1 MEYINYNWYWINWE
15 DRTFWTGR
23 RNLISSIKILKLG
36 TDAHPYSASKIG
48 KRALGVDS
56 SESEKAATEEEKD
69 SPDEP
74 IAEVSFLTITDQT
87 AHELDQLRI
96 SPIDRQ
102 PTPTNPYM
110 STIETH
116 GAQIATALTTN
127 IPVFG
132 QVGLTR
138 YPTADTGAGAA
149 QTSRRSQTAGG
160 TDAPTS
166 SVQGTGSQEITG
178 TRGQT
183 SQVGS
188 QPAGT
193 NPPMVPP
200 SGNQPTGGGPPQGPP
215 GGGGSSGGGGSGG
228 GQGLGANPAAANLPL
243 AQQTGV
249 LSGANGVM
257 KGHAP
262 EIFDGQ
268 RKNAAKFMRK
278 FGLWKICNIRNEA
291 MINPFQRIALAL
303 SYMKGPKVD
312 DWVLQQGD
320 RLTIRVQGNTL
331 VNPMIPPT
339 HHDDDETLW
348 REFVVDFTR
357 AFTDTALSE
366 QAYAALTDLQMKGE
380 DIDDYIATFESLI
393 VKAGWER
400 AAQGSLEMFKQGL
413 TPGIHY
419 RILNRNPVPR
429 TIDDW
434 YAAAREE
441 MTRQQMICTSLGPRK
456 KEYMNKR
463 PHREPSGKFGFKKK
477 DPNAMEIDAAV
488 IGKGSDSPNWRERC
502 GSLTEQEKKK
512 CQIEGCCFLC
522 GRQGHMRRNCQ
533 RRNDGKGK
541 ETKARKANTKE
552 TREQEC

>member
-1 MEYINYNWYWINWE
+1 M
-15 DRTFWTGR
+15 
-23 RNLISSIKILKLG
+23 ISNIKTLKLG

-74 IAEVSFLTITDQT
+74 IAEASFLTITDQT

-110 STIETH
+110 STTETH

-132 QVGLTR
+132 QVSLTR
-138 YPTADTGAGAA
+138 YPAANTGAGAA
-149 QTSRRSQTAGG
+149 QMSRRSQTAGG
-160 TDAPTS
+160 TDVPTS
-166 SVQGTGSQEITG
+166 GVQGTGSQEITG
-178 TRGQT
+178 TGGQT
-183 SQVGS
+183 SQAGS

-193 NPPMVPP
+193 NPPVVPP
-200 SGNQPTGGGPPQGPP
+200 SGNQPTGGGPPQGP
-215 GGGGSSGGGGSGG
+215 SGGGSGG
-228 GQGLGANPAAANLPL
+228 GRGGQGPGANPAAPIPPP
-243 AQQTGV
+243 AQQAGA
-249 LSGANGVM
+249 LPGANGAM

-262 EIFDGQ
+262 KIFDGQ
-268 RKNAAKFMRK
+268 RKNAAKFMRE
-278 FGLWKICNIRNEA
+278 FGLWKICNVQNEA

-320 RLTIRVQGNTL
+320 NLTVRVQGNTL

-339 HHDDDETLW
+339 HRDDDETLW
-348 REFVVDFTR
+348 REFVADFTR
-357 AFTDTALSE
+357 VFTDTASSE
-366 QAYAALTDLQMKGE
+366 QVYAALTDLQMKGE

-393 VKAGWER
+393 VKVGWER

-441 MTRQQMICTSLGPRK
+441 VTRRQMIRASMGPRK
-456 KEYMNKR
+456 KEYMNKK

-477 DPNAMEIDAAV
+477 DPNAMEIQ
-488 IGKGSDSPNWRERC
+488 SMLPN
-502 GSLTEQEKKK
+502 LY
-512 CQIEGCCFLC
+512 
-522 GRQGHMRRNCQ
+522 
-533 RRNDGKGK
+533 
-541 ETKARKANTKE
+541 TKL
-552 TREQEC
+552 Q